1 VAKGVTKASGRVRA
15 SSRGR
20 TNAKDGIASLNDI
33 IWQIK
38 QRKIKKDFRAD
49 EEANAFLT
57 SGK

>member
-1 VAKGVTKASGRVRA
+1 
-15 SSRGR
+15 
-20 TNAKDGIASLNDI
+20 LNDI